1 MERHYDEYQL
11 TIRYRIA
18 FRALLLLQAVALL
31 LPPSLYFF
39 TASVRRGAYLS
50 RRERHPLGAALFF
63 LADGAVLAAVA
74 ALRLAAGEAIARAGQ
89 LTGAGALLPLPGR
102 GPSLAAPAREG
113 AGRRVTVLL
122 RAFPNSSYKKRR
134 AISGKIRKPPARFAG
149 EISSF
154 RRGARSRPGDARR
167 PGRPGALPCRS
178 GCGRSWSRSTCTRRR
193 GQRPCPPPGS

>member
-18 FRALLLLQAVALL
+18 FRALLLTLALILANGLVNTFHPWAPPLLQAVALL

-74 ALRLAAGEAIARAGQ
+74 AMRLAAGEAIARAGQ
-89 LTGAGALLPLPGR
+89 LTEAALPLG
-102 GPSLAAPAREG
+102 LALFFLYLG
-113 AGRRVTVLL
+113 AVLL
-122 RAFPNSSYKKRR
+122 WQLRRERAQ
-134 AISGKIRKPPARFAG
+134 
-149 EISSF
+149 
-154 RRGARSRPGDARR
+154 GDE
-167 PGRPGALPCRS
+167 
-178 GCGRSWSRSTCTRRR
+178 
-193 GQRPCPPPGS
+193 

>member
-18 FRALLLLQAVALL
+18 FRALLLTLALILANGLVNTFHPWAPPLLQAVALL

-74 ALRLAAGEAIARAGQ
+74 AMRLAAGEAIARAGQ
-89 LTGAGALLPLPGR
+89 LTEAALPLG
-102 GPSLAAPAREG
+102 LALFFLYLG
-113 AGRRVTVLL
+113 AVLL
-122 RAFPNSSYKKRR
+122 WQLRR
-134 AISGKIRKPPARFAG
+134 EKAQ
-149 EISSF
+149 
-154 RRGARSRPGDARR
+154 GDE
-167 PGRPGALPCRS
+167 
-178 GCGRSWSRSTCTRRR
+178 
-193 GQRPCPPPGS
+193 